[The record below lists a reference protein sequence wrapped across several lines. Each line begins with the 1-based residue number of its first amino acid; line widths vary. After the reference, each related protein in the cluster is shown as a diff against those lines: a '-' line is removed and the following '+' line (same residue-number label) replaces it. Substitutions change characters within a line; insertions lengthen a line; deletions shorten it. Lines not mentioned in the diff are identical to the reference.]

1 MNSACVDA
9 CAFGA
14 RKIGNIKDA
23 NDPVTRIIMTE
34 RVGVL
39 KPEYGSD
46 PQVYYIGLSKE
57 VK

>member
-1 MNSACVDA
+1 MPACVDA

-14 RKIGNIKDA
+14 RKIGNLKDPE
-23 NDPVTRIIMTE
+23 DPVTKIIKTE

-39 KPEYGSD
+39 KSD
-46 PQVYYIGLSKE
+46 FGTKPQVFYIGLDEE

>member
-14 RKIGNIKDA
+14 RKIGDIK
-23 NDPVTRIIMTE
+23 NPEDPVAKIIMTE
-34 RVGVL
+34 RVAVL
-39 KPEYGSD
+39 KPEYHSE

>member
-9 CAFGA
+9 CAFG
-14 RKIGNIKDA
+14 RLENRGYKNPE
-23 NDPVTRIIMTE
+23 DPVAKIIMTE
-34 RVGVL
+34 RVAVL
-39 KPEYGSD
+39 KPEYHSE